1 MQRHSARHNDDVN
14 HNHLHDDHDYSTDY
28 DNHHYDNIDD
38 HNNASDD
45 HFLPASCDTN
55 VCEAEQ
61 SETGSSPK
69 TSKNRWRALSTATVT
84 NNSGELVKNA
94 EVKVRVRY
102 RIKKDPANAW
112 REDPDLLT
120 GTTDQSGAIPFTSD
134 EYATNGQSVED
145 IQFVVD
151 SVRRTGFLWTPPT
164 PAESITVTY

>member
-1 MQRHSARHNDDVN
+1 MSNPKREV
-14 HNHLHDDHDYSTDY
+14 
-28 DNHHYDNIDD
+28 
-38 HNNASDD
+38 
-45 HFLPASCDTN
+45 P
-55 VCEAEQ
+55 
-61 SETGSSPK
+61 PK

-84 NNSGELVKNA
+84 NDSGELVENA

-102 RIKKDPANAW
+102 RTKNDPANAW

-134 EYATNGQSVED
+134 EYATNGQSVAD

-151 SVRRTGFLWTPPT
+151 SVSRTGFLWTPPT